1 MSAQT
6 SHPITS
12 RPVAAPLPHLT
23 AVVRL
28 AQFLEG
34 VGRRFKRAYAAA
46 LREETSRRNLKVLD
60 DRMLSDI
67 GISRAQ
73 AQFEADRKP
82 WHLL

>member
-6 SHPITS
+6 SHLTAIS
-12 RPVAAPLPHLT
+12 RAGTATLPHIT
-23 AVVRL
+23 AAARL
-28 AQFLEG
+28 FW
-34 VGRRFKRAYAAA
+34 RRFKRAYAVA
-46 LREETSRRNLKVLD
+46 LREETSRRNLRVMD

-73 AQFEADRKP
+73 ARFEADRKP

>member
-6 SHPITS
+6 SHLTATTRAGIAT
-12 RPVAAPLPHLT
+12 LPHLT

-28 AQFLEG
+28 AW
-34 VGRRFKRAYAAA
+34 RRFKRAYAVA
-46 LREETSRRNLKVLD
+46 LREETSRRNLRVMD

-73 AQFEADRKP
+73 ARFEADRKP